1 MVNWIK
7 RTSSMKGIIVDGQWV
22 EEPKVVKLEIKKY
35 FDGRFKKEGGST
47 NEVI

>member
-1 MVNWIK
+1 
-7 RTSSMKGIIVDGQWV
+7 MKGIIVDGQWV

-47 NEVI
+47 NEVIWSAV